1 LGRAAL
7 GLAVGCC
14 TGIWA
19 YHVVFSVDGLF
30 GPWAVWT
37 VWPAFGGAAGLA
49 WAGRSGVGRLWPAA
63 AGLAFGAYTG
73 ATLGLFTCFST
84 GCSRES
90 SPISTWGL
98 IGSLVGGV
106 LGVAIGALGRRRL
119 GAAALGLAVGALVGD
134 SAFIFNTGTY
144 YQGGPDAS
152 NIGWRVSVG
161 VFGLVVGWLA
171 GDVGER
177 RAAFGLGFGGWVGG
191 WAGAMAAYY
200 AIVPGGAD
208 RDGIVGMLVGGL
220 IGLMI
225 ALPGERRRGR
235 PPPPR
240 LA

>member
-19 YHVVFSVDGLF
+19 YHVAFSVDGLF
-30 GPWAVWT
+30 GPGAVWT

-73 ATLGLFTCFST
+73 ASFGLFTCFST

-119 GAAALGLAVGALVGD
+119 GAPALGLAVGALVGD

-144 YQGGPDAS
+144 YQSGLDAS
-152 NIGWRVSVG
+152 NIGWRLSVG
-161 VFGLVVGWLA
+161 VFRLVVRWLA
-171 GDVGER
+171 GDAGER
-177 RAAFGLGFGGWVGG
+177 RAAFGLRVGGRGGGWGG
-191 WAGAMAAYY
+191 GPAALS
-200 AIVPGGAD
+200 APLPGGAD
-208 RDGIVGMLVGGL
+208 RRCPVGLLGGWPL
-220 IGLMI
+220 D
-225 ALPGERRRGR
+225 
-235 PPPPR
+235 
-240 LA
+240 

>member
-1 LGRAAL
+1 F
-7 GLAVGCC
+7 V
-14 TGIWA
+14 
-19 YHVVFSVDGLF
+19 
-30 GPWAVWT
+30 PWAVWT
-37 VWPAFGGAAGLA
+37 VWPALGGAAGLA
-49 WAGRSGVGRLWPAA
+49 WAGRSGVGRLRPAA
-63 AGLAFGAYTG
+63 AGLAVGACTG
-73 ATLGLFTCFST
+73 ASFGLFTCFST

-90 SPISTWGL
+90 STISIGGL

-106 LGVAIGALGRRRL
+106 LVVAIGALGCRRRL
-119 GAAALGLAVGALVGD
+119 GAAALGLAVGVLVGD

-144 YQGGPDAS
+144 YQGGLDAS
-152 NIGWRVSVG
+152 KIGWRLLVG

-171 GDVGER
+171 ADAGER
-177 RAAFGLGFGGWVGG
+177 RAAFGLGFGGWVGA
-191 WAGAMAAYY
+191 WAGATAAYY

-208 RDGIVGMLVGGL
+208 RDGIVGMLVGGF